1 MIKITLPD
9 NSIREYESAVT
20 GLEIA
25 QSISSR
31 LAKDV
36 LAVSVNGEVWDLNRP
51 VNQDSAIK
59 LFTWDDREGKDTFWH
74 SSAHLMAE
82 AIEFFYPGTKFGI
95 GPTVDTGFYY
105 DVDLPEGRQLTD
117 KDLAQIEK
125 KMIDLA
131 REKNDIVRSNISKDD
146 AMKMFTEKDDELKQ
160 ELISELEDGT
170 ITLYHQGNFTDL
182 CRGPHLPNT
191 SYIKAVKLTSIAG
204 AYWRG
209 NEKNKMLTRVYGV
222 TFPKQKLLDEYLVML
237 EEAKKR
243 DHRKIGKEMELFTF
257 SQKVGQGLPLWLPK
271 GTQLRLQL
279 EDFLKKVQK
288 KFGYQQVMTP
298 HIGDVA
304 LYKTSGHFQKY
315 GADSFQTIK
324 TPAEGEEYMLKPMNC
339 PHHCEIFASKP
350 HSYKD
355 LPVRYAEFGTVY
367 RYEQSGELHGLTRV
381 RGFTQDDAHLF
392 CRPDQLKD
400 EFKKVIDIVFII
412 FNSLGLNNYTAQ
424 ISLRDPNNPDKYI
437 GSAENWDKAEAAIIE
452 ACAEKGLETVTE
464 LGEAAFYGPKLDFMV
479 RDALGRSWQLGTIQV
494 DYNLPERFELEYI
507 GADDKRHRPIMIH
520 RAPFGSMERF
530 VAVLIEHTA
539 GKFPLWLT
547 PDQVVVLPISEKYND
562 YAQKVSDF
570 LNNSDIR
577 SLIDDRNEKIG
588 RKIRDNELKRIPY
601 LLIVGEK
608 EAETGQVSV
617 RKQGEGDKGNM
628 SMEEFAQFL
637 SDEVKEQLS
646 AFYN

>member
-9 NSIREYESAVT
+9 NSVREYESGIT
-20 GLEIA
+20 GIQIA
-25 QSISSR
+25 KSISNR

-36 LAVSVNGEVWDLNRP
+36 LAISVNGAVWDLNRP
-51 VNQDSAIK
+51 ITEDASIK
-59 LFTWDDREGKDTFWH
+59 LFTWDDREGKETFWH

-82 AIEFFYPGTKFGI
+82 AIESFYPGTKFGI

-105 DVDLPEGRQLTD
+105 DVDLPEGKQLSE
-117 KDLAQIEK
+117 KDLEKIEK
-125 KMIDLA
+125 KIIELA
-131 REKNDIVRSNISKDD
+131 RQKNEIVRQDISKKEALD
-146 AMKMFTEKDDELKQ
+146 MFTAKDDELKQ

-170 ITLYHQGNFTDL
+170 ITLYNQGGFTDL

-191 SYIKAVKLTSIAG
+191 GYIKAVKLTSIAG

-209 NEKNKMLTRVYGV
+209 DEHNKMLTRVYGV
-222 TFPKQKLLDEYLVML
+222 TFPKQKFLEEYLVLL

-257 SQKVGQGLPLWLPK
+257 SQEVGQGLPMWLPK
-271 GTQLRLQL
+271 GAMLREQL
-279 EDFLKKVQK
+279 ENFLKKVQK
-288 KFGYQQVMTP
+288 KFGYEQVITP
-298 HIGDVA
+298 HIGDIN
-304 LYKTSGHFQKY
+304 LYKTSGHYAKY

-339 PHHCEIFASKP
+339 PHHCELYKFKP
-350 HSYKD
+350 RSYKD
-355 LPVRYAEFGTVY
+355 LPVRMAEFGTVY

-381 RGFTQDDAHLF
+381 RGFTQDDAHIY

-400 EFKKVIDIVFII
+400 EFKKVIDIIFII
-412 FNSLGLNNYTAQ
+412 FKALDFENYTAQ
-424 ISLRDPNNPDKYI
+424 ISLRDPEKPEKYI
-437 GSAENWDKAEAAIIE
+437 GSPENWDKAERAIIE
-452 ACAEKGLETVTE
+452 ACEEKGLNTVTE
-464 LGEAAFYGPKLDFMV
+464 LGEAAFYGPKLDFMIK
-479 RDALGRSWQLGTIQV
+479 DALGRSWQLGTIQV
-494 DYNLPERFELEYI
+494 DYNLPERFKLEYI
-507 GADDKRHRPIMIH
+507 GADDNRHRPVMIH

-547 PDQVVVLPISEKYND
+547 PEQVVILPISEKYNE
-562 YAQKVSDF
+562 YAESLSNF

-577 SLIDDRNEKIG
+577 TLIDDRNEKIG

-608 EAETGQVSV
+608 EAESGMVAV
-617 RKQGEGDKGNM
+617 RKQGEGDQGTMTK
-628 SMEEFAQFL
+628 EEFAKFIQK
-637 SDEVKEQLS
+637 EVKEQLAS
-646 AFYN
+646 FYN